1 MRIKAVLHYLGL
13 IITLIGVSM
22 LIPLA
27 WSAFYGESKAVF
39 ALAVSMAVSLTAGLI
54 LWRLIPITEKN
65 ISRREAISLVAF
77 SWICVSLFGSLPYLL
92 SGTLPNFIDAF
103 FESVSGF
110 TTTGATVMTNI
121 EIHSQGIL
129 LWRSLTQWLGGMGII
144 MLFVALLPLLG
155 IGAARLA
162 EAEWTGGQQE
172 ERLTVRMRDT
182 AKVLWLIYL
191 GMTMLE
197 FILLRLAGLSN
208 FDSLVVTFS
217 TISSGG
223 FAAYNLSIAAYNS
236 LIVEGIVLFFMI
248 AAGVNFGLYYYLLWK
263 RQPGRLFKNP
273 EFKFY
278 IFLLVGAALLIN
290 IDLIINMGMSIGEA
304 IRYGT
309 FQAAAI
315 MTTTGFAAADFNT
328 WPPLSRAILL
338 FLMVIGASAGSTSGA
353 FKVVR
358 VLALAK

>member
-121 EIHSQGIL
+121 ETTLREYFCGVPSPSGWAAWVL
-129 LWRSLTQWLGGMGII
+129 LCYS
-144 MLFVALLPLLG
+144 
-155 IGAARLA
+155 
-162 EAEWTGGQQE
+162 
-172 ERLTVRMRDT
+172 
-182 AKVLWLIYL
+182 
-191 GMTMLE
+191 
-197 FILLRLAGLSN
+197 
-208 FDSLVVTFS
+208 
-217 TISSGG
+217 
-223 FAAYNLSIAAYNS
+223 
-236 LIVEGIVLFFMI
+236 
-248 AAGVNFGLYYYLLWK
+248 
-263 RQPGRLFKNP
+263 
-273 EFKFY
+273 
-278 IFLLVGAALLIN
+278 
-290 IDLIINMGMSIGEA
+290 
-304 IRYGT
+304 
-309 FQAAAI
+309 
-315 MTTTGFAAADFNT
+315 
-328 WPPLSRAILL
+328 
-338 FLMVIGASAGSTSGA
+338 
-353 FKVVR
+353 
-358 VLALAK
+358 